1 MQLIKLENGLLA
13 TVSNI
18 LNIKKKI
25 SPTTTINQGSKHVLS
40 NKKGLNSSQ
49 PSKLKNNNNTYFKNI
64 TNFKMTLS
72 S

>member
-18 LNIKKKI
+18 LNIKKI
-25 SPTTTINQGSKHVLS
+25 SLTTTINQGSKHVLS